1 MKQNGPISSSQ
12 TKITVK
18 IHLATGTE
26 LSYDI
31 PLTHHSRAASRQD
44 PSHVRYVQTHR
55 HPVFSSS
62 VLIPPLL
69 DPERSAGSNHVLL
82 ALHGAGVDFRS
93 PMWTTAIRR
102 QDRAWIVYPSGLSYW
117 GYDWHG
123 PSAADAI
130 AAFDALVSRESGV
143 SHQPV
148 IIGHS
153 NGGQGTV
160 HVAQHYPDWV
170 LGAIPVAQ
178 YLTSSTYVPLS
189 GAHGEHYE
197 DPALSAIL
205 RTSTANGDNDLFLS
219 NLTEMKVRIFHGGD
233 DENVPVWQ
241 SRKLIETIKLHSH
254 SADVM

>member
-1 MKQNGPISSSQ
+1 MKIR
-12 TKITVK
+12 
-18 IHLATGTE
+18 LDTGTE
-26 LSYDI
+26 LRYDI
-31 PLTHHSRAASRQD
+31 PLVHHSRVASNQD
-44 PSHVRYVQTHR
+44 RSHVHYVQTHR

-62 VLIPPLL
+62 VLVPPLL
-69 DPERSAGSNHVLL
+69 DPERNAGLDHALL

-130 AAFDALVSRESGV
+130 AAFNALVSRESSV

-148 IIGHS
+148 VVGHS

-160 HVAQHYPDWV
+160 HITQHYPDWV
-170 LGAIPVAQ
+170 HGAIPVAQ
-178 YLTSSTYVPLS
+178 YLTPSAYVPLS
-189 GAHGEHYE
+189 GSHGGHYE
-197 DPALSAIL
+197 DPTLSAIL
-205 RTSTANGDNDLFLS
+205 RASTANGDNDLFLG
-219 NLTEMKVRIFHGGD
+219 NLTEMKVRVFHGGD

-241 SRKLIETIKLHSH
+241 SRKLIETIKLNSR
-254 SADVM
+254 SADVK